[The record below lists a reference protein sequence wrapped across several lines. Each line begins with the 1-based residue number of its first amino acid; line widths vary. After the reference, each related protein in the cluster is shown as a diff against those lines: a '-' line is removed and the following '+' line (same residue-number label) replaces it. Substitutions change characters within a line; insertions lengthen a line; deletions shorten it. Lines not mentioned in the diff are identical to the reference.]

1 MQCESIHCSISEQ
14 RGRRF
19 IRLANP
25 RSPLQPPSTKV
36 RTLNKR
42 EMSWH
47 IHSSRRITILMVFF
61 HTAELV
67 ESIENWGCFYSQ
79 SAQRQGFYQGSIH
92 TYRKNLGSQST
103 PSFTSL
109 VLNNSLVNCCYKKK
123 FDSVKK
129 TIIFYGAC
137 YILHTEEDTQA
148 VKRGFVLTN
157 FQMIS

>member
-25 RSPLQPPSTKV
+25 RSPLHPPSTKV

-42 EMSWH
+42 ELSWH

-109 VLNNSLVNCCYKKK
+109 VLNNSLVNCCYKQGWTEGRTFGRRPKLFKLRLRLRWPK
-123 FDSVKK
+123 FFSLLAEGQGRR
-129 TIIFYGAC
+129 F
-137 YILHTEEDTQA
+137 
-148 VKRGFVLTN
+148 
-157 FQMIS
+157 

>member
-14 RGRRF
+14 RGRF
-19 IRLANP
+19 IRLANS

-42 EMSWH
+42 ELSWH

-67 ESIENWGCFYSQ
+67 EGIENWGCFYSQ
-79 SAQRQGFYQGSIH
+79 CAQRQRCYEGSILYL
-92 TYRKNLGSQST
+92 TAKFGSQST

-137 YILHTEEDTQA
+137 YILHTEEDTQGFR
-148 VKRGFVLTN
+148 RGFDLQN
-157 FQMIS
+157 CQMIS